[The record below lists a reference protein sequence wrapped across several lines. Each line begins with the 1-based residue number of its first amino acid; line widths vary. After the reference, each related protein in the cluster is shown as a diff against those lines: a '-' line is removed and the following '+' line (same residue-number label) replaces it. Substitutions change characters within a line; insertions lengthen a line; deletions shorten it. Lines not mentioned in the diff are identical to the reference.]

1 MRRFLLML
9 AAILVFSHGSF
20 VHADGFCSTKAM
32 SGRWAFAT
40 DLGTV
45 VLSGDIVT
53 QITAVGVFT
62 VDQSGNMEG
71 VFDATIGGVT
81 FFPDVTWWGTL
92 EVSSDCRGTGNFT
105 TSLGDSRTDSFV
117 LVSRWEAL
125 GMTQDPSN
133 PWTYTMRRLP
143 GQQVDEN

>member
-1 MRRFLLML
+1 
-9 AAILVFSHGSF
+9 
-20 VHADGFCSTKAM
+20 M

-40 DLGTV
+40 DLGTL
-45 VLSGDIVT
+45 VLPGDVVT

-62 VDQSGNMEG
+62 VDNYGNMEG

-81 FFPDVTWWGTL
+81 FVPDVTWWGTM
-92 EVSSDCRGTGNFT
+92 EVAPDCRGTGSFT

-117 LVSRWEAL
+117 LVSRSEAL
-125 GMTQDPSN
+125 GMTRDPSN

-143 GQQVDEN
+143 GW